1 MKKIVFSVLAA
12 FSAAFTVPAY
22 AADIMVASTM
32 QRCTT
37 NEECAL
43 VTNSCQ
49 DNCAYVPINR
59 ANLPALETL
68 YQSRC
73 NKAMSANPACN
84 MNPPISAACINAR
97 CTIDYAYANNAGAK
111 DYQSGAYPV
120 PAAPV
125 PSKVPAGAYANVNDR
140 NGHFTAYDLPKN
152 EVRQDTVGQI
162 VDKIYVPP
170 SAPVSGGNYVPVTGA
185 VPSAP
190 ATPPQ
195 AAPGPAPVTAPAT
208 PAYAPQTN
216 AAAPATQPA
225 AIPPAAVPTNR
236 SYATPPSAVPAMT
249 PSKPNQLPPGAYPAP
264 TPASAAAPLPTA
276 PVTQPETYVP
286 APTQPTIPAPG
297 LPPAPAAKSPATK
310 PAVPSVGAPGVPQAP
325 AGSVPIPPS
334 DLKPAP
340 TFVPPPG
347 TPVPAGPEDPGAP
360 PPAGTT
366 MLMPLPNGGTAVI
379 GGAAKVETKKTFA
392 TAKPKK
398 ENYN

>member
-1 MKKIVFSVLAA
+1 MKKIVFSVLTAV
-12 FSAAFTVPAY
+12 SAAFTLPAH

-59 ANLPALETL
+59 ANLPALEAL

-140 NGHFTAYDLPKN
+140 DGHFTAYNLPQN

-162 VDKIYVPP
+162 VDKVYVPP
-170 SAPVSGGNYVPVTGA
+170 SAPVSGGNYVPVTAG
-185 VPSAP
+185 
-190 ATPPQ
+190 ATPS
-195 AAPGPAPVTAPAT
+195 
-208 PAYAPQTN
+208 
-216 AAAPATQPA
+216 AAAPATQPAAPVTAPAPAANAAPPAAQQPPAA

-264 TPASAAAPLPTA
+264 APAPAAAPLPTA
-276 PVTQPETYVP
+276 PVTQPEAYVP

-297 LPPAPAAKSPATK
+297 LPPAPAAKSPTTT

-347 TPVPAGPEDPGAP
+347 TPVPAAPEDPGAP
-360 PPAGTT
+360 PPKGTT
-366 MLMPLPNGGTAVI
+366 MLMPLPNGETAVI
-379 GGAAKVETKKTFA
+379 GGAAKVEMKKTFA
-392 TAKPKK
+392 AAKPKK